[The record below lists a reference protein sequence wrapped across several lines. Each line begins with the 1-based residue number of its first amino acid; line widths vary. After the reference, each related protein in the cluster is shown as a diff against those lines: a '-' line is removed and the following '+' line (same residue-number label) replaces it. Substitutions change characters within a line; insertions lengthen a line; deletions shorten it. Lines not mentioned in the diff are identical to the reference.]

1 MPQDVYIYNPNIPVP
16 EDVRHVEI
24 PKGVTVIG
32 DDAFRDCSDLQSV
45 TIPDSVTK
53 INGCAFYGC
62 SGLQSVTIPDSVTE
76 IGDSAFENCADL
88 QSITIPDSITKI
100 NAYTFAGCSALK
112 SVTIPD
118 SVTEIGKNAFAYCSE
133 LGSVTI
139 PDSVTKIGGRAF
151 VYCGGLQSVEIPDS
165 ITEIEG
171 EAFQGCTGL
180 QSVTIPD
187 SVTEIGDGAFCECLN
202 LQSVTIPNG
211 ITKINPCVFRGCH
224 RLQSVNIP
232 DGVTEIK
239 ERAFS
244 GCSALQSVTIPDS
257 VTKIGNGAFC
267 VCHGL
272 QSVTIP
278 DGVEEIQEAAFYGCT
293 GLQSVTIPDS
303 ITVISGHTFGQC
315 DNLRSVMIPGSV
327 KEIGGFAFNGCSRL
341 RSVTIP
347 GGVTEIGYSAFR
359 KCTGLRSITIPDT
372 VTKIGEAAFEEC
384 AGLQSVIIPDGV
396 TKIDDSAFY
405 ACSGL
410 QSVTIPDSV
419 TEIGRCAFC
428 GCSGLQ
434 SVTIPGD
441 VAGINDSAF
450 LSCPALQSLIYRG
463 INIAPFINID
473 GYGVSTFDVIRTL
486 IKHRIPLSENTVGYG
501 IDMLHRSGLA
511 QWARDYPVYGTMHLS
526 RAMKSAD
533 GETEERLRGYFAAQ
547 KKTGCHIPKIL
558 DKLAIAAH
566 ICQIPPERL
575 AETFD
580 IRYTE
585 ALLRDGIPLVPAEAC
600 RCYYDRNVCD
610 ALIRK
615 DKISVMAEAIAC
627 YNRSGHR
634 ECYRHLTDFILS
646 HPDTKIEDLQYAVDN
661 AEKIPMRAGITL
673 TQIRQHRTYMDNLA
687 EVTKIEAEYGRTV
700 PGFRLSDYPCNIEPV
715 SITYDGMTARVL
727 DLSDDRDIA
736 LAAGLGE
743 LTNCCQSFGK
753 AGETAMMHGF
763 LNPDAGF
770 WVIEDKDGKVKAQA
784 EIWESDKGVLVFD
797 NIEFTDTDNAH
808 RSDRT
813 EQLRGIIAAWA
824 MESGY
829 TDIIMG
835 CGYNEL
841 GTGLMEQAPIP
852 ELRLTPEEV
861 FALREESDADIFFR
875 NIGEAR
881 RYMRTEDYRPDN
893 FVYTDAGERCVY
905 IKKDGTVSDYLTE
918 GYDRALLN
926 TPCSDINETVEPPG
940 HSHMRR

>member
-1 MPQDVYIYNPNIPVP
+1 MPDNITEIDEFAFYN
-16 EDVRHVEI
+16 
-24 PKGVTVIG
+24 
-32 DDAFRDCSDLQSV
+32 CSGLQSV
-45 TIPDSVTK
+45 RVPDGVTE
-53 INGCAFYGC
+53 ISPFAFAGC
-62 SGLQSVTIPDSVTE
+62 SGLRSVTIPDSVTE
-76 IGDSAFENCADL
+76 IGDSAFANC
-88 QSITIPDSITKI
+88 P
-100 NAYTFAGCSALK
+100 
-112 SVTIPD
+112 
-118 SVTEIGKNAFAYCSE
+118 
-133 LGSVTI
+133 
-139 PDSVTKIGGRAF
+139 
-151 VYCGGLQSVEIPDS
+151 
-165 ITEIEG
+165 
-171 EAFQGCTGL
+171 
-180 QSVTIPD
+180 
-187 SVTEIGDGAFCECLN
+187 
-202 LQSVTIPNG
+202 
-211 ITKINPCVFRGCH
+211 
-224 RLQSVNIP
+224 
-232 DGVTEIK
+232 
-239 ERAFS
+239 
-244 GCSALQSVTIPDS
+244 ALQSVTIPDNVTRIGKSAFDGCSDLQSVEFPHNITEIGDFAFSDCAALRFIAIPDGITDIGTWAFADCSGLCS
-257 VTKIGNGAFC
+257 VT
-267 VCHGL
+267 VPHGL
-272 QSVTIP
+272 PLIDNGVFSGCSGMRSVTIP
-278 DGVEEIQEAAFYGCT
+278 DGV
-293 GLQSVTIPDS
+293 
-303 ITVISGHTFGQC
+303 
-315 DNLRSVMIPGSV
+315 
-327 KEIGGFAFNGCSRL
+327 
-341 RSVTIP
+341 
-347 GGVTEIGYSAFR
+347 
-359 KCTGLRSITIPDT
+359 
-372 VTKIGEAAFEEC
+372 TKIGDNTF
-384 AGLQSVIIPDGV
+384 S
-396 TKIDDSAFY
+396 Y
-405 ACSGL
+405 CSGL
-410 QSVTIPDSV
+410 QSVILPDSIL
-419 TEIGRCAFC
+419 EIGDCAFT
-428 GCSGLQ
+428 GCHDLR
-434 SVTIPGD
+434 
-441 VAGINDSAF
+441 
-450 LSCPALQSLIYRG
+450 SLIYKG

-473 GYGVSTFDVIRTL
+473 GYGVNTFDIIATL
-486 IKHRIPLSENTVGYG
+486 MINQIPLSENTVRHG
-501 IDMLHRSGLA
+501 IDMEHQHRGIE
-511 QWARDYPVYGTMHLS
+511 WIRDYPFFGTMHIS
-526 RAMKSAD
+526 PAMKSAD
-533 GETEERLRGYFAAQ
+533 RETEERLWQCFTAQ
-547 KKTGCHIPKIL
+547 KKTGCHVPKIL
-558 DKLAIAAH
+558 DKLAIATH
-566 ICQIPPERL
+566 ICRIPPERL

-585 ALLRDGIPLVPAEAC
+585 ALLRNGIPLVPAEAC

-797 NIEFTDTDNAH
+797 NIEFTDTDDAH

-875 NIGEAR
+875 NIDEAR

-926 TPCSDINETVEPPG
+926 TPCSDRNETVEPPG
-940 HSHMRR
+940 RGHIRR